1 MKLNLS
7 NITSGYGA
15 VAALNANF
23 DAIEQAVE
31 NTLSRDGTTPNEMEA
46 NLDMNGNNIL
56 NADTIN
62 TASLVIN
69 GTPVQPSTGVTV
81 ASAFQSHSF
90 VATAAQTSFSVAPF
104 TPYSASVV
112 VEVNGIVLPPA
123 DVSVSGTNVVIPACT
138 VGDEVV
144 IRRFTDAPSPFPDA
158 EDISFNQAGT
168 VATRSAQSKLR
179 DVVDVRDYGAS
190 TTATATANAT
200 AINAAI
206 QANLS
211 GEIRIAETYSI
222 NSSINLNGFSGTIKF
237 AGNGSGLKAG
247 ANNLKVFQSTT
258 NAYGCRIIDARVDG
272 NSYTGV
278 YAFDLTRFQLDGAQI
293 VRPVIVNCE
302 YGIYL
307 RSLCW
312 GLKIENPDCALV
324 NYPITLVEGCN
335 AVLIDHPS
343 IDTFG
348 AAGIWIKTGGA
359 YPNVGNMILNGF
371 VQNGTEGIV
380 DQGIQTQVVGTYL
393 EGNSVADISLK
404 TGSVYFYGGVT
415 NHTAGGARAYRS
427 SNADSAMIVHPV
439 MSSGG
444 RTIGLLDFDNTN
456 TNCYYDAIFGAGS
469 RNLPIGVTTGIQPI
483 SNKPGPIGGV
493 TPSTGAFTTLSA
505 SGSAS
510 LMGGVNT
517 GKGVVSAAASGAAST
532 IFTIGAGNRG
542 RYDIVAMIANS
553 GAANLYTVFATVVW
567 DGTGA
572 RIVANNTANM
582 TITLS
587 GSNVQATQSSGSAND
602 IYWSYTLTSIV

>member
-1 MKLNLS
+1 MLQIASPFQQIFDTDGSPLDN
-7 NITSGYGA
+7 GYLYIGTA
-15 VAALNANF
+15 NANPEVSPISLWWD
-23 DAIEQAVE
+23 DA
-31 NTLSRDGTTPNEMEA
+31 GTIPAAQPIRTQ
-46 NLDMNGNNIL
+46 NGYI
-56 NADTIN
+56 
-62 TASLVIN
+62 VRN
-69 GTPVQPSTGVTV
+69 GTPARVYTSLDDFSLTVKNRNGV
-81 ASAFQSHSF
+81 
-90 VATAAQTSFSVAPF
+90 
-104 TPYSASVV
+104 
-112 VEVNGIVLPPA
+112 IVLTVLDA
-123 DVSVSGTNVVIPACT
+123 TSDSNLTNALAASSGSSLI
-138 VGDEVV
+138 G
-144 IRRFTDAPSPFPDA
+144 FL
-158 EDISFNQAGT
+158 QAGIGAVSRT
-168 VATRSAQSKLR
+168 AQDKMR
-179 DVVDVRDYGAS
+179 DWVDVRDFGAS
-190 TTATATANAT
+190 TIGAAASNAS
-200 AINAAI
+200 AINAAV
-206 QANLS
+206 QANLA
-211 GEIRIAETYSI
+211 GHIRISEIYTI
-222 NSSINLNGFSGTIKF
+222 NASINLNGFTGIISF
-237 AGNGSGLKAG
+237 AGNGSGIKAG
-247 ANNLKVFQSTT
+247 TNNLKVFQSTT

-272 NSYTGV
+272 NGYTGV
-278 YAFDLTRFQLDGAQI
+278 YAFDLTRFQLAGAQI
-293 VRPVIVNCE
+293 VRPVMISCE

-312 GLKIENPDCALV
+312 GLKIENPDCDFV

-343 IDTFG
+343 IDHFG
-348 AAGIWIKTGGA
+348 VAGIWIKTGGA

-371 VQNGTEGIV
+371 IQNGTEGIV
-380 DQGIQTQVVGTYL
+380 DQGIQTQVIGTYL

-505 SGSAS
+505 SGLAS
-510 LMGGVNT
+510 LTGGVNT

-542 RYDIVAMIANS
+542 RYDIVAAIANS
-553 GAANLYTVFATVVW
+553 GSANLYTVFATVVW